1 MNKEAEPSNRDYK
14 WLRSVWIG
22 LTIFFTVVLGF
33 KLFQWLKGAERLDGI
48 LVPAVFILMG
58 LTHSL
63 QLKGMAQR
71 VLLVLSALLAV
82 LALLTLFIR

>member
-1 MNKEAEPSNRDYK
+1 MNKEVEPSNRDYK

-33 KLFQWLKGAERLDGI
+33 KLFQWLRGAERLDGI

-58 LTHSL
+58 LTHIF

>member
-1 MNKEAEPSNRDYK
+1 MNKAAEPSNRDYT

-33 KLFQWLKGAERLDGI
+33 KLSQWLRGTERLDAI

-58 LTHSL
+58 LTHIL

-71 VLLVLSALLAV
+71 VLLALSALLAV
-82 LALLTLFIR
+82 LALLALFIR

>member
-1 MNKEAEPSNRDYK
+1 MNKEVEPSKSDNN

-22 LTIFFTVVLGF
+22 LSIFFTVVLVF
-33 KLFQWLKGAERLDGI
+33 KLFQWSRGAERLDGI

-58 LTHSL
+58 LTHIF
-63 QLKGMAQR
+63 QLKGMVQR
-71 VLLVLSALLAV
+71 IMLVLSALLAV